1 MVTFW
6 RDHHVFKMA
15 ASSNELINERANEC
29 SFLNKLLSL
38 EVKLLTTLGVE
49 T

>member
-6 RDHHVFKMA
+6 RDHHLFNMA
-15 ASSNELINERANEC
+15 ASSNKFINERANDC

>member
-6 RDHHVFKMA
+6 RDHHVVNMA
-15 ASSNELINERANEC
+15 ASSNEIMNGRAAQLL
-29 SFLNKLLSL
+29 FLNKLLGL